1 MAERTAEVHQLR
13 GQVLD
18 GVRARA
24 QEIKQ
29 ESGRLKGK
37 VGIITGVGPEVGI
50 GVSVF
55 TGNKSYVNVVCRQ
68 LLLSYFLKKA
78 RHPWCRRRSWEY
90 AERYIVQVSNTFI
103 CLIII
108 TKVFRSWFH
117 I

>member
-1 MAERTAEVHQLR
+1 MRRQI
-13 GQVLD
+13 LD
-18 GVRARA
+18 GVQARA

-55 TGNKSYVNVVCRQ
+55 TGNKGYVNVVCRQ

-78 RHPWCRRRSWEY
+78 RHPWCRGGLGSMLSDTLCRCRTPLS
-90 AERYIVQVSNTFI
+90 A
-103 CLIII
+103 
-108 TKVFRSWFH
+108 
-117 I
+117 